1 MPASSARRAGL
12 TLFCGSLPAE
22 RARQPGGGAALKY
35 AAAMRLRSAP
45 CSHTNRMVLADDMG
59 ASLDNSDR
67 PSLTQLA
74 AYFLRL
80 GTLGF
85 GGPPALAGFMHRDLV
100 EREKWLSQDDY
111 ELALTVAQVMPGPL
125 AAQLAIGIGQ
135 LLRGVVGATVVA
147 IAFVL
152 PSFLMVVA
160 LSALYVSSEGLWWV
174 QALFYTI
181 GAAVIAII
189 ASAAYRLART
199 SNRRDA
205 FRWIV
210 CGALFVATVLAQ
222 AELGELFIAA
232 GLLAIAVKAPP
243 SFLRHLRPAPIAL
256 LPLPMIA
263 AATQPDVL
271 VTLFLFF
278 AKASAFVFGSG
289 LAIVPFLHQ
298 TVVVQE
304 GWLSERQFLDAVAV
318 AIITPGPVVITVA
331 FIGYLVAGLSGAS
344 VAALGMFLP
353 TYVLTVIPLP
363 WFRRYRDQPQLRA
376 FVGGA
381 TAAATGAIAGAVVV
395 LGQRAITD
403 LPTVVVAVAT
413 LLALWRWRIPEPVLI
428 AAAGIVGIGL
438 AIAQR
443 GGT

>member
-1 MPASSARRAGL
+1 
-12 TLFCGSLPAE
+12 
-22 RARQPGGGAALKY
+22 
-35 AAAMRLRSAP
+35 
-45 CSHTNRMVLADDMG
+45 LAD
-59 ASLDNSDR
+59 ADNIE
-67 PSLTQLA
+67 PSLARLA
-74 AYFLRL
+74 LYFLRL
-80 GTLGF
+80 GALGF

-100 EREKWLSQDDY
+100 DREKWLSQDDY

-125 AAQLAIGIGQ
+125 AAQLAIAIGQ

-147 IAFVL
+147 IAFIL
-152 PSFLMVVA
+152 PSFVMVVA
-160 LSALYVSSEGLWWV
+160 LSVLYVNSQGLWWV

-189 ASAAYRLART
+189 AIAAYRLARS
-199 SNRRDA
+199 SNRRDPL
-205 FRWIV
+205 RWAIFGV
-210 CGALFVATVLAQ
+210 LFVATILAQ

-232 GLLAIAVKAPP
+232 GVLAMIVRAPP
-243 SFLRHLRPAPIAL
+243 EILRRLRPAPIAL
-256 LPLPMIA
+256 LPLPVLA
-263 AATQPDVL
+263 AATQPDIL
-271 VTLFLFF
+271 ATLFLFF

-298 TVVVQE
+298 TVVTQE
-304 GWLSERQFLDAVAV
+304 GWLTERQFLDAVAV

-353 TYVLTVIPLP
+353 TYLLTVVPLP

-403 LPTVVVAVAT
+403 VPTVLVAAGS
-413 LLALWRWRIPEPVLI
+413 LAVLWRWRVPEPLLI
-428 AAAGIVGIGL
+428 AAVGLVGVGLWLALGRAG
-438 AIAQR
+438 
-443 GGT
+443 

>member
-1 MPASSARRAGL
+1 MS
-12 TLFCGSLPAE
+12 T
-22 RARQPGGGAALKY
+22 
-35 AAAMRLRSAP
+35 
-45 CSHTNRMVLADDMG
+45 
-59 ASLDNSDR
+59 DR
-67 PSLTQLA
+67 PSLTALVG
-74 AYFLRL
+74 YFLKL

-100 EREKWLSQDDY
+100 ERRKWLSQDDY

-125 AAQLAIGIGQ
+125 AAQLAIAIGQ
-135 LLRGVVGATVVA
+135 LLRGVVGATTVA

-152 PSFLMVVA
+152 PSFLLVVA
-160 LSALYVSSEGLWWV
+160 LSALYVSSQGLWWV

-189 ASAAYRLART
+189 AIAAYRLARV
-199 SNRRDA
+199 SNRRDPL
-205 FRWIV
+205 RWAIFGV
-210 CGALFVATVLAQ
+210 LFLATVLVQ

-232 GLLAIAVKAPP
+232 GLVTIIVRAPP
-243 SFLRHLRPAPIAL
+243 RFLRRLGPGAASAL
-256 LPLPMIA
+256 LPLSVS
-263 AATQPDVL
+263 ATAPQSDAL

-278 AKASAFVFGSG
+278 AKASLFVFGSG

-298 TVVVQE
+298 TVVQQE
-304 GWLSERQFLDAVAV
+304 GWLTERQFLDAVAV

-331 FIGYLVAGLSGAS
+331 FIGYLVAGLSGAT

-353 TYVLTVIPLP
+353 TYLLTVVPLP

-395 LGQRAITD
+395 LGQRAVTD
-403 LPTVVVAVAT
+403 IPTALVALVS
-413 LLALWRWRIPEPVLI
+413 LAVLWRWRIPEPLLI
-428 AAAGIVGIGL
+428 AAAGLLGIGL
-438 AIAQR
+438 SLGLARAS
-443 GGT
+443 